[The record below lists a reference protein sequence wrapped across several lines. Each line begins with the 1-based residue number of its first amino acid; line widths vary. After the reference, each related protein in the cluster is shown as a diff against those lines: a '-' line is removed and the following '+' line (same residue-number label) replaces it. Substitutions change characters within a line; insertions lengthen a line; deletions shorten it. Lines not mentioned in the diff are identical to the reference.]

1 MGKKVVIL
9 PGALLDMDE
18 AAEFY
23 SAQEPSLGP
32 EVYEFLKFQALRLA
46 EIGGLHRSRR
56 GVYKWVMQ
64 GRFPYFTLFYR
75 LKKDE
80 VTVSAIIDGRRDPAY
95 NRDHLKKRL

>member
-1 MGKKVVIL
+1 
-9 PGALLDMDE
+9 MDE

-23 SAQEPSLGP
+23 AAQEPSLGP
-32 EVYEFLKFQALRLA
+32 EVYEFLKSQALRLT

-64 GRFPYFTLFYR
+64 GRFPHYTLFYR
-75 LKKDE
+75 LKDDE

-95 NRDHLKKRL
+95 NRSLLKSRP